1 MASGVSSSGSASQPG
16 GGSPW
21 EPVWSP
27 KHRRLFFFNKETGE
41 SLWELPSVSGPS
53 TGTLSR
59 GSSQLA
65 TGASPTGTDG
75 GPWHQVWSHK
85 HERHY
90 YYHEVTREVVWELPK
105 GSRPSTTTL
114 SRGASQPA
122 TVVRDLPSG
131 PARDPDALIAYER
144 IRCHLGGYGGNS
156 AEHYFSLFGETRFGT
171 APFGS
176 KVWNGIRELAAR
188 NAALGHYQLENIQ
201 LGWFQAPQPF
211 SKLNAQLP
219 LESDQWWQM
228 AYPAVFVKLDGELWI
243 VWCLAILLNRG
254 RGWYSHCSRVT
265 LLQTEENVIPPVF
278 RPAFAGGLVGNP
290 GGASPPGAHSA
301 STSTAS
307 GTSTPR
313 SLSEVTSSSAD
324 GTEFTVIEETAGP
337 SSEEWVRED

>member
-1 MASGVSSSGSASQPG
+1 MASGASSSGSAFQPG

-21 EPVWSP
+21 DPFWSS

-41 SLWELPSVSGPS
+41 SLWELPSVSRPS

-65 TGASPTGTDG
+65 TGASPTGADG
-75 GPWHQVWSHK
+75 GPWQQVWSPE

-105 GSRPSTTTL
+105 GSRVSTTTL

-122 TVVRDLPSG
+122 TIVWDLPTGS
-131 PARDPDALIAYER
+131 ARDPDALIAYER
-144 IRCHLGGYGGNS
+144 IRRHLGGNGGNS

-176 KVWNGIRELAAR
+176 KVWSGIRELAAR
-188 NAALGHYQLENIQ
+188 DAALRHYQLENIQ
-201 LGWFQAPQPF
+201 MGWFQAPQPF

-219 LESDQWWQM
+219 LDSDQWWQM

-243 VWCLAILLNRG
+243 VWCLAILLNKG
-254 RGWYSHCSRVT
+254 KGWYTHWSRVT
-265 LLQTEENVIPPVF
+265 LLTTEDNVIPPPF
-278 RPAFAGGLVGNP
+278 RPAFAGGLVSNI
-290 GGASPPGAHSA
+290 GGVSQPAAHSA
-301 STSTAS
+301 LTSTAS

-313 SLSEVTSSSAD
+313 SLSEVPSSSAN
-324 GTEFTVIEETAGP
+324 GTEFTVIEETDGA
-337 SSEEWVRED
+337 SSEEWVLED

>member
-1 MASGVSSSGSASQPG
+1 MASGVSSSGNASQLG

-21 EPVWSP
+21 DPFWSA

-41 SLWELPSVSGPS
+41 SVWELPSVSRPS

-65 TGASPTGTDG
+65 TGASPTGADG
-75 GPWHQVWSHK
+75 GPWQQVWSPE

-105 GSRPSTTTL
+105 GSRVSTTTL

-122 TVVRDLPSG
+122 TVVWDLPTGS
-131 PARDPDALIAYER
+131 ARDPDALIAYER
-144 IRCHLGGYGGNS
+144 IRRHLGGNGGNS

-176 KVWNGIRELAAR
+176 KVWSGIRELAAR
-188 NAALGHYQLENIQ
+188 DAALRHYQLENIQ

-219 LESDQWWQM
+219 LDRDQWWQM
-228 AYPAVFVKLDGELWI
+228 AYPAVFVKLDGGLWI
-243 VWCLAILLNRG
+243 VWCLAILLNKG
-254 RGWYSHCSRVT
+254 KGWYTHWSRVT
-265 LLQTEENVIPPVF
+265 LLTTEDNVIPPPF
-278 RPAFAGGLVGNP
+278 RPAFAGGLVSNR
-290 GGASPPGAHSA
+290 GGASQPAVHSA

-313 SLSEVTSSSAD
+313 SLSEVPSSSAN
-324 GTEFTVIEETAGP
+324 GTEFTVIQETDGA
-337 SSEEWVRED
+337 SSDEWILED